1 MSASLPIETF
11 FWLPHCSTCQK
22 AEGYLL
28 DAGATIQHYVD
39 LKASP
44 IAEATLRDLVTRIPG
59 GTVGLFSKRAM
70 KFRSLGLDKQV
81 LTDDQLFQHMLDE
94 YTFIKR
100 PVILTKAGVV
110 LAGFS
115 AKAYDAL
122 LKPVGASR

>member
-1 MSASLPIETF
+1 
-11 FWLPHCSTCQK
+11 
-22 AEGYLL
+22 
-28 DAGATIQHYVD
+28 
-39 LKASP
+39 
-44 IAEATLRDLVTRIPG
+44 
-59 GTVGLFSKRAM
+59 M